1 MTPYPQ
7 SLLVKPQPQVNL
19 EAPTCW
25 GRGRVGV
32 DCPNCRLSP
41 TPLSGGPFR
50 SASDPQPFSPPLSCD
65 LGLCPRKTRR
75 SQRNGRVLSSP
86 SPASAAPSPVSSA
99 PPSGAWSSHRVLCCL
114 DRRPFRAVCSQP
126 PGHPGAHL
134 ALQRGPQCGVELP
147 SRAPRPVF
155 WVLTAGLLVSSASPS
170 AAAVF
175 LRYVGA
181 AACLR
186 VDSGFSGGLEILQD
200 LAPSPRPLAQPAWRP
215 CLPHRPPGRSC
226 HRACAGLCPGGLRQ
240 AAARASSMLL
250 SGLCAPQAQPCVPR
264 LGSLLTR
271 HLTLRALLA
280 PVRTRACGSR
290 AVAGQH
296 WPAELLGSYLSEWL
310 QRGLSKPKA
319 GTPASLHLD

>member
-1 MTPYPQ
+1 MTVPTAAFPP
-7 SLLVKPQPQVNL
+7 SLS
-19 EAPTCW
+19 A
-25 GRGRVGV
+25 
-32 DCPNCRLSP
+32 
-41 TPLSGGPFR
+41 GPFR
-50 SASDPQPFSPPLSCD
+50 SDPQPLSPPLSCD
-65 LGLCPRKTRR
+65 LGCVPVRPEGPREM
-75 SQRNGRVLSSP
+75 
-86 SPASAAPSPVSSA
+86 AVSSA
-99 PPSGAWSSHRVLCCL
+99 RPAPLLPPLLRSPKHRLPEPGAPSNSL
-114 DRRPFRAVCSQP
+114 DRPPFRAVCSQP
-126 PGHPGAHL
+126 PGHPGARL
-134 ALQRGPQCGVELP
+134 ALQRGPRCGAELP
-147 SRAPRPVF
+147 SRTPRPVF

-215 CLPHRPPGRSC
+215 CLPHRPPGCSC

>member
-1 MTPYPQ
+1 M
-7 SLLVKPQPQVNL
+7 
-19 EAPTCW
+19 
-25 GRGRVGV
+25 
-32 DCPNCRLSP
+32 
-41 TPLSGGPFR
+41 
-50 SASDPQPFSPPLSCD
+50 
-65 LGLCPRKTRR
+65 CPRKTRR
-75 SQRNGRVLSSP
+75 SQRNGHALSSP

-99 PPSGAWSSHRVLCCL
+99 PPSGARSSQRVLCCL

-126 PGHPGAHL
+126 PGHPGARL
-134 ALQRGPQCGVELP
+134 AVQRGPRCRAELP

-215 CLPHRPPGRSC
+215 CLPCGPPGRSC
-226 HRACAGLCPGGLRQ
+226 HRACAGLCPRGLPRRPPCFFQ
-240 AAARASSMLL
+240 VSVHLRL
-250 SGLCAPQAQPCVPR
+250 SCVPR

-280 PVRTRACGSR
+280 PPVRTRACGSR

-296 WPAELLGSYLSEWL
+296 WPAELLSSYLSEWP

>member
-1 MTPYPQ
+1 MTVPTAAFPP
-7 SLLVKPQPQVNL
+7 SLS
-19 EAPTCW
+19 A
-25 GRGRVGV
+25 
-32 DCPNCRLSP
+32 
-41 TPLSGGPFR
+41 GPFR
-50 SASDPQPFSPPLSCD
+50 SDPQPLSPPLSCD
-65 LGLCPRKTRR
+65 LGCVPVRPEGPREM
-75 SQRNGRVLSSP
+75 
-86 SPASAAPSPVSSA
+86 AVSSA
-99 PPSGAWSSHRVLCCL
+99 RPAPLLPPLLRSPKHRLPEPRAPSNSL

-126 PGHPGAHL
+126 PGHPGARL
-134 ALQRGPQCGVELP
+134 ALQRGPRCGAEFP
-147 SRAPRPVF
+147 SRTPRPVF

-215 CLPHRPPGRSC
+215 CLPHRPPGCSC

-296 WPAELLGSYLSEWL
+296 WPAELLGSYLSECL
-310 QRGLSKPKA
+310 QRGLS
-319 GTPASLHLD
+319 